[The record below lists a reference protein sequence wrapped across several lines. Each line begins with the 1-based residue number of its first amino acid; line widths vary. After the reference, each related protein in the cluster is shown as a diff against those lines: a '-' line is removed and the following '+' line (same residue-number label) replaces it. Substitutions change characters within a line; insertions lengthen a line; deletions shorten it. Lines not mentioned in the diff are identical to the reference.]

1 MLMKDSSKT
10 IAELSSLKSHSLLV
24 CPFVRE
30 ATARF
35 YLLMRD
41 THTFVRDDRSLRTH
55 MI

>member
-10 IAELSSLKSHSLLV
+10 IAELSSKKSHLLLV
-24 CPFVRE
+24 FPFVRE

-35 YLLMRD
+35 YFLIRD
-41 THTFVRDDRSLRTH
+41 THTFVCDDRSLRTH